1 MLQYL
6 SKSIYIE
13 VIYNKKKN
21 YAHIAK
27 LYLKIKRL
35 M

>member
-13 VIYNKKKN
+13 FIYNKKK
-21 YAHIAK
+21 YAHNIAK
-27 LYLKIKRL
+27 SYLKIKRL

>member
-6 SKSIYIE
+6 SKSIYIQ
-13 VIYNKKKN
+13 VIYNKKK
-21 YAHIAK
+21 YAYIAK